1 MRNRQTETGMVNC
14 SNILIVSDLD
24 GTFLGKDGKTVP
36 RNMEAVARF
45 MQCGGLFSFATGRV
59 HTTIEQFVLPHYR
72 EMINAPAVMCNG
84 ACVFDPVHDRILH
97 EELLDG
103 RAIRPIVREV
113 LQRFAIAHT
122 NIYAGPDYFCYQ
134 DTPPELIQPD
144 DWHKVVFV
152 AEPDEILRLHAW
164 ADKNSRGIFRFFRSA
179 DFLCEFLSVRA
190 GKGEMLRRLR
200 EDYAKQG
207 RRLVTYGIGDYE
219 NDLDLIEAA
228 DHGACP
234 ANAFQP
240 VRERAEIVL
249 SASNEEGAVAELIE
263 IAMRSAERN
272 GK

>member
-1 MRNRQTETGMVNC
+1 MVNC

-36 RNMEAVARF
+36 RNMEAIARF

-84 ACVFDPVHDRILH
+84 ACVYDPVQNRILH
-97 EELLDG
+97 EELLEG
-103 RAIRPIVREV
+103 KVLRRVVSEV
-113 LQRFAIAHT
+113 LGSFAIAHT

-134 DTPPELIQPD
+134 DTPPEQILPD

-152 AEPDEILRLHAW
+152 AEPDEILRLYAW
-164 ADKNSRGIFRFFRSA
+164 AEKNNRGAFRFFRSA

-190 GKGEMLRRLR
+190 GKGVMLRRLQ

-207 RRLVTYGIGDYE
+207 RMLVTYGIGDYE
-219 NDLDLIEAA
+219 NDLDLIECA

-234 ANAFQP
+234 ANAFP
-240 VRERAEIVL
+240 LVRERAETVL

-263 IAMRSAERN
+263 IVMKRAEKH
-272 GK
+272 GG